1 LKTRVIYTD
10 TLGSEIANL
19 ISDTSSFTFMLYVLL
34 SVLMS
39 GYGKFQL
46 ETKLLRSF
54 YSVDKS
60 MAGHIIDRDESDIRS
75 SLAEM
80 LSHRKNYQ
88 YHFMVY
94 FCTPFACCC
103 LKKKCTKAIAQK
115 RLHRDSVAR
124 LYREL
129 DIVSF
134 VRDQRLSSFAHKL
147 TMSGH
152 QRWFV
157 SKFQKF
163 NLTMEDDRAMEIIK
177 RSEEKEALRT
187 QPGHS
192 LQSYASIAARTMN
205 LNTHEATDRRIV
217 FELTGHKL
225 DKFGE
230 FVVDD
235 EDG

>member
-1 LKTRVIYTD
+1 MR
-10 TLGSEIANL
+10 
-19 ISDTSSFTFMLYVLL
+19 
-34 SVLMS
+34 
-39 GYGKFQL
+39 GYGQFQV

-60 MAGHIIDRDESDIRS
+60 MAGHIIDRKESDVRL

-80 LSHRKNYQ
+80 LSDRKDYQ
-88 YHFMVY
+88 YHFVTY
-94 FCTPFACCC
+94 FCTIFACCC
-103 LKKKCTKAIAQK
+103 LKKKCKKALAQK

-163 NLTMEDDRAMEIIK
+163 NLSMEDDAAMDIIK
-177 RSEEKEALRT
+177 QSEEKEALRT

-192 LQSYASIAARTMN
+192 FESYASIAARTMN

-225 DKFGE
+225 DKNGE
-230 FVVDD
+230 FIEKD
-235 EDG
+235 E